1 MPVNHERPV
10 SPLDGFWLKDDF
22 LSNDSVA
29 DAVVGE
35 LGWEIVLIANASTYV
50 LVTAAAAGEAGVLRQ
65 TTAITTGDGSNL
77 RLDEDSFVFG
87 PSGGGFAFKFRYP
100 TLAGNALAGNNFRIG
115 LNDSVTVTAP
125 TVGIWIESDAGVL
138 SLEAD
143 SADHGDA
150 SVALGGVSTLTSGTT
165 AVIDTW
171 HVVRVEWTGA
181 NGQGG
186 PRYVEAYVDGELA
199 GAVFAVID
207 DDEEAE
213 PKITHWNDSGAT
225 LEFDLDFVEF
235 WSWR

>member
-1 MPVNHERPV
+1 MPISHERPV

-35 LGWEIVLIANASTYV
+35 LGWEIVTIGGASTYV
-50 LVTAAAAGEAGVLRQ
+50 LVEAAAAGEAGVLRQ
-65 TTAITTGDGSNL
+65 TTAGTTAQGSNL

-87 PSGGGFAFKFRYP
+87 PGGGGFAFKFRYP
-100 TLAGNALAGNNFRIG
+100 TITGNALAGNNFRIG

-143 SADHGDA
+143 SADHGDS

-171 HVVRVEWTGA
+171 HTCRVEWTGA

-186 PRYVEAYVDGELA
+186 PRYVEAYVDGEIA
-199 GAVFAVID
+199 GAVFATID

-213 PKITHWNDSGAT
+213 PKITHWNDVGDT
-225 LEFDLDFVEF
+225 LDLDLDFIEF

>member
-1 MPVNHERPV
+1 MGFNHERPV

-50 LVTAAAAGEAGVLRQ
+50 LVTAVAAGEAGILRS
-65 TTAITTGDGSNL
+65 TTAVTTGDGSNL

-87 PSGGGFAFKFRYP
+87 GSGGGFAFKFRYP
-100 TLAGNALAGNNFRIG
+100 TITGNALAGNNFRIG

-143 SADHGDA
+143 SADHGDT
-150 SVALGGVSTLTSGTT
+150 SVALAGVSTLTSGTT

-171 HVVRVEWTGA
+171 HTARVEWTGA

-186 PRYVEAYVDGELA
+186 PRLVEAFIDGEVA
-199 GAVFAVID
+199 GSVLAVID

-213 PKITHWNDSGAT
+213 PKITHWNDAGDT
-225 LEFDLDFVEF
+225 LDLDLDFIEF